1 MVEAGLASVVSLVV
15 VSIVAGWFRQC
26 WFPWWCESDG
36 GRERSELFIL
46 FYATVYII
54 LKIETIMRVIK

>member
-26 WFPWWCESDG
+26 GFPWWCESDG
-36 GRERSELFIL
+36 GRERSKLFIL

-54 LKIETIMRVIK
+54 LKIETIM

>member
-15 VSIVAGWFRQC
+15 VSIVAGWFSQC
-26 WFPWWCESDG
+26 GFPWWCVSDG

-54 LKIETIMRVIK
+54 LKIETIM